1 MKGEIYLKKP
11 ADFARL
17 HQQGQYF
24 NNRLVSLKSLPNGLP
39 VSRWGIVTG
48 KKLGKAV
55 IRNRVKRRL
64 REILRQARL
73 IPGRDIVIMARSAA
87 VAAGFTELK
96 QAVAGLLKKGG
107 LAEADEIVSPVA
119 D

>member
-17 HQQGQYF
+17 HQQGHYI
-24 NNRLVSLKSLPNGLP
+24 NNRLISLKALPNGL
-39 VSRWGIVTG
+39 SFARWGIVTS

-64 REILRQARL
+64 REIMRQAHL
-73 IPGRDIVIMARSAA
+73 VPGRDIVIMARSGA

-107 LAEADEIVSPVA
+107 LAEADEIVSPVVN
-119 D
+119 